1 MSAIWDKY
9 NLKSQ
14 SRRKI
19 RRIWTNSA
27 AFPRNAVAEGGIN
40 YYTKIDDIVKIIE
53 LVQNSDAKAK
63 MSKNLH

>member
-27 AFPRNAVAEGGIN
+27 VHQAVAEGEIN
-40 YYTKIDDIVKIIE
+40 YHMKIDEIG
-53 LVQNSDAKAK
+53 
-63 MSKNLH
+63 MS